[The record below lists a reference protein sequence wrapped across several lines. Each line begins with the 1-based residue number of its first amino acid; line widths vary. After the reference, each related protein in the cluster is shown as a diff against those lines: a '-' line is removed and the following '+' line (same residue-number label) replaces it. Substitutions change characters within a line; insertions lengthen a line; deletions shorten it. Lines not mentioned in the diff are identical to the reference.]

1 MTEGIETGFL
11 ETMIKS
17 RLHAFGDLGRIP
29 EVPEVGRTKHR
40 GFCEALTHTHDVA
53 VIAEVKKASP
63 SAGSIAPGVKVV
75 EQAAAYERGGAV
87 AVSVL
92 TEPVSFGGSFE
103 DLDAVAHGVSIPVL
117 CKDFVC
123 TPHQLE
129 LAHCYGADAVL
140 LMVSVLGN
148 AIGAYISAAEELG
161 LETLVEVHDDL
172 EYDLAV
178 ASGARVLEVNSRD
191 LRSLRVDLE
200 SSLHLV
206 ERAHKDGYTVV
217 AASGIN
223 GRSQVRAAGRAG
235 ADAVLVGTSLMR
247 SADPQKAVKGF
258 MGEAAI

>member
-161 LETLVEVHDDL
+161 LETLVSCPGSE
-172 EYDLAV
+172 LARSPQSPRRSGEFATSGRARTQGRV
-178 ASGARVLEVNSRD
+178 YGSRCERYQRSVSGA
-191 LRSLRVDLE
+191 
-200 SSLHLV
+200 SSW
-206 ERAHKDGYTVV
+206 
-217 AASGIN
+217 
-223 GRSQVRAAGRAG
+223 AGRC
-235 ADAVLVGTSLMR
+235 
-247 SADPQKAVKGF
+247 
-258 MGEAAI
+258 